1 MNEYEIVALAKN
13 GDHNAFEQIVTTY
26 EKKVYN
32 MALRYTGDPE
42 DALDI
47 CQEVFLRVYRFLP
60 KYRGESTLSTWIY
73 RITMNVCH
81 DTAGNKTNIYE
92 LSLDSGPGDDE
103 QTTEIA
109 DLRYDPEKE
118 FEKKHTRQLV
128 QQAISML
135 DSDHR
140 DVIIMRDINGLSYDE
155 ISNVLNISTGTVK
168 SRISRAREKLKNF
181 LLKSG
186 NFFEEMQSKYNE
198 E

>member
-109 DLRYDPEKE
+109 DMRYDPEKE
-118 FEKKHTRQLV
+118 LEKKHTRQLV

>member
-1 MNEYEIVALAKN
+1 MNEQKIVALAKN
-13 GDHNAFEQIVTTY
+13 GDHSAFEQIVTAY
-26 EKKVYN
+26 ERKVYN
-32 MALRYTGDPE
+32 MALRYTGNPE

-47 CQEVFLRVYRFLP
+47 SQEVFLRVYRFLH
-60 KYRGESTLSTWIY
+60 KYKGESSLSTWIY

-92 LSLDSGPGDDE
+92 LSLDSKSGDDE

-109 DLRYDPEKE
+109 DTRYDPEKE
-118 FEKKHTRQLV
+118 LEKKHTRQLV

-135 DSDHR
+135 DGDHR
-140 DVIIMRDINGLSYDE
+140 DVIIMRDINGLSYDD
-155 ISNVLNISTGTVK
+155 ISRVLNISPGTVK
-168 SRISRAREKLKNF
+168 SRISRAREKLKNY

-186 NFFEEMQSKYNE
+186 NFFEDLQSKYNE

>member
-13 GDHNAFEQIVTTY
+13 GDPNAFEQIVTTY

-118 FEKKHTRQLV
+118 LEKKHTRQLV

>member
-1 MNEYEIVALAKN
+1 MNEYKIVALAKN
-13 GDHNAFEQIVTTY
+13 GDHSAFEQIVTAY

-32 MALRYTGDPE
+32 MALRYTGNPE

-47 CQEVFLRVYRFLP
+47 SQEVFLRVYRFLH
-60 KYRGESTLSTWIY
+60 KYKGESSLSTWIY

-92 LSLDSGPGDDE
+92 LSLDSKSDDDE
-103 QTTEIA
+103 PTTEIA
-109 DLRYDPEKE
+109 DMRYDPEKE
-118 FEKKHTRQLV
+118 LEKKHTRQLI
-128 QQAISML
+128 QQAISWL

-155 ISNVLNISTGTVK
+155 ISNVLNISPGTVK
-168 SRISRAREKLKNF
+168 SRISRAREKLKNY

>member
-1 MNEYEIVALAKN
+1 LNEYEIVALAKN

-32 MALRYTGDPE
+32 MALRYTGNPE

-73 RITMNVCH
+73 RVTMNVCH
-81 DTAGNKTNIYE
+81 DMSGNRTNIYE
-92 LSLDSGPGDDE
+92 LSLDSKADDDE
-103 QTTEIA
+103 PTAEIA
-109 DLRYDPEKE
+109 DRRYDPEKE
-118 FEKKHTRQLV
+118 FEKKQTRQLV

-155 ISNVLNISTGTVK
+155 ISRVLQVSSGTVK
-168 SRISRAREKLKNF
+168 SRISRAREKMKNF
-181 LLKSG
+181 LIKSG

>member
-1 MNEYEIVALAKN
+1 LNEYEIVALAKN

-118 FEKKHTRQLV
+118 LEKKHTRQLV

>member
-1 MNEYEIVALAKN
+1 MNEYKIVALAKN

-118 FEKKHTRQLV
+118 LEKKHTRQLV

>member
-1 MNEYEIVALAKN
+1 MINST
-13 GDHNAFEQIVTTY
+13 D
-26 EKKVYN
+26 
-32 MALRYTGDPE
+32 RYFIE
-42 DALDI
+42 
-47 CQEVFLRVYRFLP
+47 R
-60 KYRGESTLSTWIY
+60 KY
-73 RITMNVCH
+73 H
-81 DTAGNKTNIYE
+81 
-92 LSLDSGPGDDE
+92 
-103 QTTEIA
+103 
-109 DLRYDPEKE
+109 DPEKE

-186 NFFEEMQSKYNE
+186 NLSGYLPSNLANKNE
-198 E
+198 RRD

>member
-118 FEKKHTRQLV
+118 LEKKHTRQLV

>member
-1 MNEYEIVALAKN
+1 MNEHKIVALAKN
-13 GDHNAFEQIVTTY
+13 GDHSAFEQIVTAY

-32 MALRYTGDPE
+32 MALRYTGNPE

-47 CQEVFLRVYRFLP
+47 SQEVFLRVYRFLH
-60 KYRGESTLSTWIY
+60 KYKGESSLSTWIY

-81 DTAGNKTNIYE
+81 DTAGNETNIYE

-109 DLRYDPEKE
+109 DMRYDPEKE
-118 FEKKHTRQLV
+118 LEKKHTRQLI

-135 DSDHR
+135 DGDHR

-155 ISNVLNISTGTVK
+155 IANVLNISPGTVK
-168 SRISRAREKLKNF
+168 SRISRAREKMKNF
-181 LLKSG
+181 SLKSG
-186 NFFEEMQSKYNE
+186 NFFEELQSKYNE